1 MKLLVLGGGRAQL
14 SAIKKTKEL
23 GHQVIVSDYLKD
35 APGRALADHAEL
47 VSTFDIKDNVRVGR
61 KYDIDG
67 VMTIGTDQ
75 PVYTAAAVADEL
87 NLNTLID
94 EKTAKAVTNKK
105 VMKNI
110 FKKNK
115 IPTAKFKIIDKNF
128 KQKNLKEI
136 NFPAVIKP
144 LDSQGQRGVF
154 KINSTE
160 EVSRY
165 FKDVLKFSR
174 EDEILIEE
182 YYESNEITIS
192 GWVEQGKTN
201 ILTITDR
208 ITYEQARHIGIC
220 TAHIFPSRY
229 LNDYFHE
236 IENISKEIVRFFNI
250 KNGPIYFQF
259 LVGEEGIKVN
269 EIACRIGGAYEADFI
284 PLITGVNILEMA
296 IKAAIGQTID
306 FKQLNNYN
314 ILKNDN
320 WLSVQLFFAN
330 QGIIQSIGNI
340 DEIKKMDDL
349 IKIELNYRVGDTIS
363 KIQNATARAG
373 YFIVKGAS
381 RQQLKENIKEVY
393 DNLLIKNGKGENLVL
408 RQAGE
413 VL

>member
-75 PVYTAAAVADEL
+75 PVYTAAAVADKL

-208 ITYEQARHIGIC
+208 ITYEQVRHIGIC

-284 PLITGVNILEMA
+284 PLITGVDILEMA

>member
-1 MKLLVLGGGRAQL
+1 MKLLLLGGGRAQL

-47 VSTFDIKDNVRVGR
+47 VSTFNIKDNVRVGR

-87 NLNTLID
+87 DLNTLID

-208 ITYEQARHIGIC
+208 ITYEQVRHIGIC

-284 PLITGVNILEMA
+284 PLITGVDILEMA

>member
-47 VSTFDIKDNVRVGR
+47 VSTFNIKDNVRVGR

-75 PVYTAAAVADEL
+75 PVYTAAAVADKL

-160 EVSRY
+160 EVTRY

-208 ITYEQARHIGIC
+208 ITYEQVRHIGIC

>member
-75 PVYTAAAVADEL
+75 PVYTAAAVADKL

-284 PLITGVNILEMA
+284 PLITGVDILEMA

>member
-1 MKLLVLGGGRAQL
+1 MKLLLLGGGRAQL

-208 ITYEQARHIGIC
+208 ITYEQVRHIGIC

-284 PLITGVNILEMA
+284 PLITGVDILEMA

>member
-1 MKLLVLGGGRAQL
+1 MRLLILGGGRAQL

-35 APGRALADHAEL
+35 APGRPLADHAEL
-47 VSTFDIKDNVRVGR
+47 VSTFDIKDNIRVGQN
-61 KYDIDG
+61 YDIDG
-67 VMTIGTDQ
+67 VITIGTDQ
-75 PVYTAAAVADEL
+75 PVYTAAAVADKL
-87 NLNTLID
+87 NLNTFID
-94 EKTAKAVTNKK
+94 KTTAKAVTNKR

-110 FKKNK
+110 FKKNN
-115 IPTAKFKIIDKNF
+115 IPTAQFKIIDKNF
-128 KQKNLKEI
+128 KKKELKDI
-136 NFPAVIKP
+136 HFPAVIKP

-154 KINSTE
+154 RINSIE
-160 EVSRY
+160 EVSLY
-165 FKDVLKFSR
+165 FKDVLEFSR

-182 YYESNEITIS
+182 YYESDEITIS

-229 LNDYFHE
+229 LHNYFRE
-236 IENISKEIVRFFNI
+236 IENISKKIVRFFNI

-259 LVGEEGIKVN
+259 LVGEKGIKVN

-284 PLITGVNILEMA
+284 PLITGVDILKMV
-296 IKAAIGQTID
+296 IRAALGQSID
-306 FKQLNNYN
+306 LKQLNNYN
-314 ILKNDN
+314 ILNNDN
-320 WLSVQLFFAN
+320 WLSVQLFFAKR
-330 QGIIQSIGNI
+330 GKVQSIGNI

-349 IKIELNYRVGDTIS
+349 IKIELNYEVGDTIS

-373 YFIVKGAS
+373 YFIIKGVS
-381 RQQLKENIKEVY
+381 RHQLKENIRKVY
-393 DNLLIKNGKGENLVL
+393 DNLLINNEKGENLVL

>member
-75 PVYTAAAVADEL
+75 PVYTAAAVADKL

>member
-1 MKLLVLGGGRAQL
+1 MRLLILGGGRAQL

-47 VSTFDIKDNVRVGR
+47 VSTFNIKDNVRVGR

-144 LDSQGQRGVF
+144 LDSQGQRGVC

-192 GWVEQGKTN
+192 GWVEQAK
-201 ILTITDR
+201 
-208 ITYEQARHIGIC
+208 HIVIC

-284 PLITGVNILEMA
+284 PLITGVDILEMA

-349 IKIELNYRVGDTIS
+349 IKIELNDRVGDTIS

>member
-75 PVYTAAAVADEL
+75 PVYTAAAVADKL

-128 KQKNLKEI
+128 KHKNLKEI

-160 EVSRY
+160 EVTRY
-165 FKDVLKFSR
+165 FKDVLKYSR

>member
-75 PVYTAAAVADEL
+75 PVYTAAAVADKL

-160 EVSRY
+160 EVTRY

>member
-75 PVYTAAAVADEL
+75 PVYTAAAVADKL

-94 EKTAKAVTNKK
+94 KKTAKAVTKKK

-284 PLITGVNILEMA
+284 PLITGVDILEMA

>member
-35 APGRALADHAEL
+35 APGRALVDHAEL
-47 VSTFDIKDNVRVGR
+47 VSTFNIKDNVRVGR

-75 PVYTAAAVADEL
+75 PVYTAAAVADKL

>member
-75 PVYTAAAVADEL
+75 PVYTAAAVADKL

-128 KQKNLKEI
+128 KHKNLKEI

-284 PLITGVNILEMA
+284 PLITGVDILEMA

>member
-87 NLNTLID
+87 DLNTLID

-284 PLITGVNILEMA
+284 PLITGVDILEMA